1 MLSNPI
7 YGGAYTYGKTERT
20 IRYEQGEPR
29 TSSRRRPRE
38 EWLALIP
45 HAHEGYVSW
54 EEFERIR
61 QTMAA
66 NVRGWQHTGAGHAA
80 DPALLTGSAALST
93 LWAEIGRLLHWQRA
107 QRPALHLRPRRA
119 R

>member
-1 MLSNPI
+1 M
-7 YGGAYTYGKTERT
+7 YGGAYAYGKTERT
-20 IRYEQGEPR
+20 LQYEQGEPR
-29 TSSRRRPRE
+29 ASSRRRPRE

-66 NVRGWQHTGAGHAA
+66 NTRAWDHAGPVTRG
-80 DPALLTGSAALST
+80 PALLTGTAALST

-107 QRPALHLRPRRA
+107 QCPALHLRPRRA
-119 R
+119 GQR